1 MEIEFNLKP
10 EEFHDALKKGLGRAY
25 LYVKQYGDSQ
35 VRDSILYC
43 CLHNPSYDA
52 QCEEQRAEWLISLID
67 LTENKNFYFS
77 KIIDALMPSTDCW
90 DTYQLFQLCGI
101 LAKRNF
107 KTAKT
112 VIYQKFDL
120 QEFNE
125 SCLGGYEIINLDGLT
140 GLRYVIQRLGKRLS
154 EEEDYWDD
162 CDVFDYAYEKLGKV
176 EVSDYLQTAST
187 TDRYIKTYLEQVKN
201 HNIEKP
207 SFSKESY
214 IERVRKKY
222 LLKRVLSNVENKK
235 YNSAYTYTV
244 FGKYAVEAELNLVFE
259 KFLDETRKEQIVR
272 YLWIFRTREVPR
284 LDNKLFQLAMSD
296 DGDIRTAA
304 VATLKFCQDS
314 SIRNLAIDLS
324 KNQDEE
330 IAICSVGLFIKNYQS
345 GDNRFIESILPRIN
359 DEDTKHFVC
368 MDLIKIFER
377 HEVDELL
384 TSLLWAYENTPCTH
398 CREKIVKALI
408 ASRLI
413 PQRLVDECQFDC
425 VQDVRHL
432 AREYTRA

>member
-1 MEIEFNLKP
+1 MEVNLKP

-35 VRDSILYC
+35 VSDSILYC

-67 LTENKNFYFS
+67 LTENQDFYFS
-77 KIIDALMPSTDCW
+77 RIIDALMPSTDCW

-107 KTAKT
+107 QAAKT

-125 SCLGGYEIINLDGLT
+125 SWLGGYEIIDLDGLT
-140 GLRYVIQRLGKRLS
+140 GLRYFIQRLGKRFT

-162 CDVFDYAYEKLGKV
+162 GEILDYAYEKLGKV
-176 EVSDYLQTAST
+176 QVTDYLQTAST
-187 TDRYIKTYLEQVKN
+187 TDSYIKRYLEQVKN
-201 HNIEKP
+201 HNTKKP

-214 IERVRKKY
+214 IEKLRKKY
-222 LLKRVLSNVENKK
+222 SLERVLSNVENKK
-235 YNSAYTYTV
+235 YNFPHTYIA
-244 FGKYAVEAELNLVFE
+244 FAKYAVEAELNLVFE
-259 KFLDETRKEQIVR
+259 KFLHETRKEQIVR
-272 YLWIFRTREVPR
+272 YLWIFIKREVPR
-284 LDNKLFQLAMSD
+284 LDDKLFQLAMSED
-296 DGDIRTAA
+296 KDIRTAA
-304 VATLKFCQDS
+304 VETLKFCQNS

-324 KNQDEE
+324 KNQDDEF
-330 IAICSVGLFIKNYQS
+330 AICSVGLFIKNYQS
-345 GDNRFIESILPRIN
+345 GDNRFIESILIRIN

-377 HEVDELL
+377 HAVDELL
-384 TSLLWAYENTPCTH
+384 TSLLWAYENTPCTY

-408 ASRLI
+408 NSSLI

-425 VQDVRHL
+425 VEDVRDL
-432 AREYTRA
+432 VRKYTGAE